1 MCRNTLS
8 PCAVQSVFMCLGGF
22 GLCLPASSRDRFV
35 VGHRLFERHGGLMI
49 DYFIRIGAKQII
61 VIGAYSK
68 ILNFLHD
75 FCFYFCI
82 PIVFDHC
89 HIWQSHRWTEL
100 S

>member
-1 MCRNTLS
+1 
-8 PCAVQSVFMCLGGF
+8 
-22 GLCLPASSRDRFV
+22 
-35 VGHRLFERHGGLMI
+35 MI